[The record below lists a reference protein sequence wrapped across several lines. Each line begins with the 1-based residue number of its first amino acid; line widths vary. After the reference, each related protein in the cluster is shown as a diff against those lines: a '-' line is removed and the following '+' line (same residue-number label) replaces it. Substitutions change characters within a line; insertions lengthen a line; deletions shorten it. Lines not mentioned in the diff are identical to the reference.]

1 MQKINHSLFF
11 IIALFFPVFFSP
23 GTLVGQSQKEGLK
36 IGWASADITP
46 SEPVI
51 VAGGSSARVFDEVN
65 DPVTA
70 SVLVLESVQNGAAT
84 DYVVMIAVDLVAASD
99 LLKSNIIERV
109 RKKYP
114 QLDADKFIMN
124 ASHTHAAPATRV
136 SYERQE
142 QMKKYGIDL
151 PVEWATYG
159 VNMEGY
165 VMSPL
170 QYVAFAADRISKAV
184 ISAWQDRKP
193 GGISYGV
200 SHALAGQNRSTGYYD
215 GHSQMY
221 GNTDDFEFSH
231 MEGYEDHSVNLMYT
245 WDGKSKLTGVVINV
259 AVPAQAEYGPKISAD
274 YWHETRVELRDRLG
288 DDLNVFPQ
296 ISAAGDISPRI
307 LIEPRSEKR
316 MLELTG
322 RTQRQQIG
330 INIANAV
337 TEILPTMEQN
347 IEWNPLFKHKTVNME
362 LARRRISHDDIY
374 EAKGTWHK
382 PEVETIP
389 ESIERL
395 MAEYK
400 AQDQRLK
407 DNPALRK
414 EKNWFVPIS
423 GAYWRLSRSIGLLEK
438 YNLERTDPT
447 ITTEV
452 HAVRIGDMVMVTNPF
467 ELYVDF
473 GMQMKAR
480 SEAVQTF
487 VVQLAGEGTYVP
499 THRAVAGGTYGAI
512 PQSNTIGPEGGRQLV
527 NQSLALIETLWTE
540 EDQQDQVVK
549 K

>member
-1 MQKINHSLFF
+1 
-11 IIALFFPVFFSP
+11 V
-23 GTLVGQSQKEGLK
+23 
-36 IGWASADITP
+36 
-46 SEPVI
+46 
-51 VAGGSSARVFDEVN
+51 SS
-65 DPVTA
+65 
-70 SVLVLESVQNGAAT
+70 
-84 DYVVMIAVDLVAASD
+84 
-99 LLKSNIIERV
+99 
-109 RKKYP
+109 
-114 QLDADKFIMN
+114 
-124 ASHTHAAPATRV
+124 
-136 SYERQE
+136 ERQE
-142 QMKKYGIDL
+142 LMKKYGIDL
-151 PVEWATYG
+151 PAEWATYG

-170 QYVAFAADRISKAV
+170 QYVAFAADRISQAV
-184 ISAWQDRKP
+184 LSAWEGRRP

-200 SHALAGQNRSTGYYD
+200 SHALVGQNRSTGYYD

-231 MEGYEDHSVNLMYT
+231 MEGYEDHSVNLLYT
-245 WDGKSKLTGVVINV
+245 WDEKSRLTGVVINV

-274 YWHETRVELRDRLG
+274 YWHEARVELRDRLG
-288 DDLNVFPQ
+288 DDLYVFPQ

-322 RTQRQQIG
+322 MTQRQQIG

-362 LARRRISHDDIY
+362 LARRRISHSDIY
-374 EAKGTWHK
+374 DAKGTWHK

-407 DNPALRK
+407 DNPELKK

-438 YNLERTDPT
+438 YELERTDPT
-447 ITTEV
+447 VTTEV

-487 VVQLAGEGTYVP
+487 VVQLAGEGSYVP

-540 EDQQDQVVK
+540 EGK
-549 K
+549 EE